1 MLLLLLLLLLLRD
14 ESTNFVCRFSSP
26 ALAKYHIFT
35 IQVFFKVPFFVCFCL
50 CHFYHFYHFYQPPL
64 DAKKELKKK
73 EGKKYTFL
81 CFFCRNVPYF

>member
-1 MLLLLLLLLLLRD
+1 MLLLLRD

-35 IQVFFKVPFFVCFCL
+35 IQVFFTRKVPFFVCFCL

-64 DAKKELKKK
+64 DAKKE
-73 EGKKYTFL
+73 
-81 CFFCRNVPYF
+81 